1 MGMYSGMVGRVA
13 GTSTGARALG
23 MMGPMAKSVSRGAGR
38 ASATMGMRSASSS
51 GATSAMYGAGAKAAS
66 AIARH
71 PMRSI
76 GAGGMAAG
84 AGLGAMAG
92 DGRRKGSQ
100 NYPMY

>member
-1 MGMYSGMVGRVA
+1 
-13 GTSTGARALG
+13 
-23 MMGPMAKSVSRGAGR
+23 MAKSVSRGAGR